1 MFVRMTASYS
11 LTCLSLGIDMDEQKH
26 NSMCENAWRSEIFF
40 VYLWYK

>member
-11 LTCLSLGIDMDEQKH
+11 LTCTSLGIDMDEQTCKDL
-26 NSMCENAWRSEIFF
+26 CENAWRSEKFF